1 MCRDCESVDQ
11 ISREKLRE
19 TTDAAHIIALVD
31 PGEGSVYRALTITPQ
46 QLENLDETKKLQEQL
61 ISSFSMEAYR
71 KLLWDGHRVVTDSSK
86 SPRLLCS
93 SQAIFFSLISVHP
106 PRPVQ

>member
-1 MCRDCESVDQ
+1 M
-11 ISREKLRE
+11 
-19 TTDAAHIIALVD
+19 
-31 PGEGSVYRALTITPQ
+31 YRALTITPQ

-86 SPRLLCS
+86 SPRLLSS
-93 SQAIFFSLISVHP
+93 SQATFFFFFNL
-106 PRPVQ
+106 RPSS